1 MHDIT
6 LTTEALTH
14 VIFATM
20 RRVLPDAVF
29 ETDPTVRD
37 RGAVSL
43 EQALWYAAAATA
55 VGIVATVI
63 WTKVSDE
70 ANKPVVP
77 GGL

>member
-6 LTTEALTH
+6 TTMTAITH
-14 VIFATM
+14 VVYAQL
-20 RRVLPDAVF
+20 RAWAPDALL
-29 ETDPTVRD
+29 DPDPERRD

-63 WTKVSDE
+63 WTKIKTE
-70 ANKPVVP
+70 ADKPVSP

>member
-6 LTTEALTH
+6 TTTTAITH
-14 VIFATM
+14 VIYARLRAWT
-20 RRVLPDAVF
+20 PDALLD
-29 ETDPTVRD
+29 TDVERRD

-63 WTKVSDE
+63 WTKIKAE
-70 ANKPVVP
+70 ADKPVSP

>member
-1 MHDIT
+1 MHDISST
-6 LTTEALTH
+6 ISAITH
-14 VIFATM
+14 VVYARLRAFA
-20 RRVLPDAVF
+20 PDAMLD
-29 ETDPTVRD
+29 ERRD

-63 WTKVSDE
+63 WTKIKSE
-70 ANKPVVP
+70 ADKPVVP

>member
-6 LTTEALTH
+6 LTMEAMTH
-14 VIFATM
+14 VVYAGLRKAFPGAGSEHDLE
-20 RRVLPDAVF
+20 R
-29 ETDPTVRD
+29 RD

-55 VGIVATVI
+55 VGIVASII
-63 WTKVSDE
+63 WAKVKTE
-70 ANKPVVP
+70 ADKPVVP

>member
-1 MHDIT
+1 MTDISLT
-6 LTTEALTH
+6 LTAITH
-14 VIFATM
+14 VVYAGLRSIT
-20 RRVLPDAVF
+20 PDALLDTDR
-29 ETDPTVRD
+29 ETRD

-63 WTKVSDE
+63 WTKIKSE
-70 ANKPVVP
+70 ADKPVVP

>member
-1 MHDIT
+1 MNDIS
-6 LTTEALTH
+6 LTMTAITH
-14 VIFATM
+14 VVYAGL
-20 RRVLPDAVF
+20 RSLAPDALLD
-29 ETDPTVRD
+29 TDLERRD

-63 WTKVSDE
+63 WTNIKSE
-70 ANKPVVP
+70 ADKPVVP

>member
-1 MHDIT
+1 MHDIS
-6 LTTEALTH
+6 LTITAITH
-14 VIFATM
+14 VVYAGL
-20 RRVLPDAVF
+20 RAVAPDALLDADVQR
-29 ETDPTVRD
+29 RD

-63 WTKVSDE
+63 WTKIKSE
-70 ANKPVVP
+70 ADKPVVP

>member
-1 MHDIT
+1 MHDISST
-6 LTTEALTH
+6 LTAITH
-14 VIFATM
+14 VIYAWLRSVT
-20 RRVLPDAVF
+20 PDALL
-29 ETDPTVRD
+29 DADNRD

-63 WTKVSDE
+63 WTKIKSE
-70 ANKPVVP
+70 ADKPVVP

>member
-6 LTTEALTH
+6 ASMTAITH
-14 VIFATM
+14 VVYARLRAVT
-20 RRVLPDAVF
+20 PDAWLDDDF
-29 ETDPTVRD
+29 ETRD

-63 WTKVSDE
+63 WTKIKSE
-70 ANKPVVP
+70 ADKPVVP

>member
-6 LTTEALTH
+6 ATVTAITH
-14 VIFATM
+14 VVYA
-20 RRVLPDAVF
+20 RLLAVVPDAWF
-29 ETDPTVRD
+29 EDDPERRD

-63 WTKVSDE
+63 WTKIKSE
-70 ANKPVVP
+70 ADKPVVP

>member
-6 LTTEALTH
+6 LTMEALTH
-14 VIFATM
+14 VVYAGLRKAFPGAGSESDQS
-20 RRVLPDAVF
+20 R
-29 ETDPTVRD
+29 RD

-63 WTKVSDE
+63 WTNIKTE
-70 ANKPVVP
+70 ADKPVVP

>member
-1 MHDIT
+1 MHDIP
-6 LTTEALTH
+6 TTMTAITH
-14 VIFATM
+14 VIYAGL
-20 RRVLPDAVF
+20 RRITPDPLLDT
-29 ETDPTVRD
+29 ELEMRD

-63 WTKVSDE
+63 WTKVKTE
-70 ANKPVVP
+70 ADKPVVP

>member
-1 MHDIT
+1 MHDMSSTHTAI
-6 LTTEALTH
+6 TH
-14 VIFATM
+14 VIYARLRSVTPD
-20 RRVLPDAVF
+20 VLLD
-29 ETDPTVRD
+29 TDNRD

-63 WTKVSDE
+63 WTKIKSE
-70 ANKPVVP
+70 ADKPVVP

>member
-1 MHDIT
+1 MHDVELT
-6 LTTEALTH
+6 LTAMTH
-14 VIFATM
+14 VVYARL
-20 RRVLPDAVF
+20 RRLVPDAF
-29 ETDPTVRD
+29 HEADIDRRD

-63 WTKVSDE
+63 WQKIKTE
-70 ANKPVVP
+70 ADKPVAP

>member
-6 LTTEALTH
+6 TTMTAITH
-14 VIFATM
+14 VVYA
-20 RRVLPDAVF
+20 RLRAWAPDALLEADV
-29 ETDPTVRD
+29 ERRD

-63 WTKVSDE
+63 WTKIKTE
-70 ANKPVVP
+70 ADKPVSP